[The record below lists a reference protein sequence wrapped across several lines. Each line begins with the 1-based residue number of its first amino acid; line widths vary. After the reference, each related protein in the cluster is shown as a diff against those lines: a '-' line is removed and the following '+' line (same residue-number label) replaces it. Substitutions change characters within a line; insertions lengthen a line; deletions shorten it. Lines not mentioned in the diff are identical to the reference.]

1 MPLPDDLKLLDA
13 DLPACPRALLD
24 MLVLLND
31 ENAPV
36 AAMAT
41 VIERDMALAAAVV
54 RTVNSAM
61 YGLLRR
67 VETVNEAVRY
77 LGTREVA
84 AITFSTALRA
94 AFPSTPQLE
103 ALWDFASRCGMLMG
117 RSAGGLGLDAWR
129 AHSAGLFARC
139 GQAVLMAK
147 YPAVYAALV
156 AELALDDSTDPA
168 ALAQAE
174 VARFGVHHAM
184 YGSALCAAWGLG
196 ADVVKYVRERI
207 EPPRTWPALGAPLC
221 DLLTLGALT
230 ERLLEGG
237 QVDACA
243 SALADEQPRR
253 DVQALIGA
261 VRGPWEQLSERGTTE
276 RPHGTAVH

>member
-1 MPLPDDLKLLDA
+1 M
-13 DLPACPRALLD
+13 
-24 MLVLLND
+24 
-31 ENAPV
+31 
-36 AAMAT
+36 
-41 VIERDMALAAAVV
+41 I
-54 RTVNSAM
+54 
-61 YGLLRR
+61 GLLRR

-94 AFPSTPQLE
+94 AFPATPQLE
-103 ALWDFASRCGMLMG
+103 ALWDFASRCGLLMG
-117 RSAGGLGLDAWR
+117 RSAGGMGLDAWR
-129 AHSAGLFARC
+129 AHSAGLFSRC

-147 YPAVYAALV
+147 YPAVYAALL
-156 AELALDDSTDPA
+156 AEVTREDIVDPA
-168 ALAQAE
+168 TLARAE

-243 SALADEQPRR
+243 GALAGEQPRR
-253 DVQALIGA
+253 DVQSLIGA
-261 VRGPWEQLSERGTTE
+261 VRGPWEQLGERG
-276 RPHGTAVH
+276 GTDRLRGIALR